1 MTPKR
6 SAMQRLLLV
15 AKVLF
20 VVGGLGFVLLS
31 ALVYSGLDAHG
42 HYQGDRAWL
51 DLRVVERAV
60 RLFHAK
66 TRMLPTSMQGMLP
79 LAERDVIESVPR
91 DPWGNPYEYILS
103 EDAVVLRSLGADGAP
118 GGSGSDADI
127 VVRIPRS
134 GTQEAL

>member
-6 SAMQRLLLV
+6 SVVQRLFLV

-31 ALVYSGLDAHG
+31 ALVYSGLDAEG
-42 HYQGDRAWL
+42 HYRGDHAL
-51 DLRVVERAV
+51 MDLRVVASAV

-66 TRMLPTSMQGMLP
+66 TGMLPTSMQGLLP
-79 LAERDVIESVPR
+79 LVEQDVIERVPR
-91 DPWGNPYEYILS
+91 DPWGNPYEYVLS

-118 GGSGSDADI
+118 GGTGSAEDI
-127 VVRIPRS
+127 VVRIPRN
-134 GTQEAL
+134 GPREPL